1 MATKASND
9 HSSGRHPRRAAND
22 QWTRFGGTTGMVLGA
37 AAAGVV
43 AGVGGNLCR
52 KGVVEAP
59 RAWAGGWVEARQA
72 APKAAL
78 ALFDAIQATTD
89 EQTLRRSMLLMQ
101 LKHALGKHAFTEE
114 NVIYPELRDHGD
126 KADADELNSEH
137 GYVKQYLY
145 DLDKM
150 DNSSPEFL
158 KKIAA
163 FRADL
168 EDHIRDEETR
178 IFPSLHAKLGD
189 KNKAVTAAANKE
201 GFRLA

>member
-1 MATKASND
+1 MATKASHDTSN
-9 HSSGRHPRRAAND
+9 RRPAND
-22 QWTRFGGTTGMVLGA
+22 QWGKFGGTTGIVLGA

-43 AGVGGNLCR
+43 AGVVANLGRKAVVQAPSALGGDWF
-52 KGVVEAP
+52 EALK
-59 RAWAGGWVEARQA
+59 AEH
-72 APKAAL
+72 KAAL
-78 ALFDAIQATTD
+78 GLFDAIQATKD
-89 EQTLRRSMLLMQ
+89 EQTLRRSILLTQ

-114 NVIYPELRDHGD
+114 NVIYPELRDHGG
-126 KADADELNSEH
+126 KTDADELNKEH

-145 DLDKM
+145 DLEKM

-158 KKIAA
+158 KKVAA

-178 IFPSLHAKLGD
+178 IFPQLHAKLGD

-201 GFRLA
+201 GFKLA